1 MMFEIIAVLRP
12 VKCQRTAEFRFQ
24 FEEAVVS
31 SENGKMIIYLPDDEK
46 IDLSQEAEG
55 DTGNINLPKSN
66 AYANEIIY
74 FADCVKNNLPI
85 EKIKANELEGVLK
98 ILNNI

>member
-1 MMFEIIAVLRP
+1 MVTDQVQGETWDKIAV
-12 VKCQRTAEFRFQ
+12 
-24 FEEAVVS
+24 
-31 SENGKMIIYLPDDEK
+31 PDDEK

-74 FADCVKNNLPI
+74 FADCVENNKPVDKFRP
-85 EKIKANELEGVLK
+85 EELSCVLR
-98 ILNNI
+98 ILNNL